1 MIIFQYKEEPTGK
14 RGKTVRRPVADTFL
28 KGKSGEWIELH
39 PYIDSG
45 ADVTL
50 IPLSLGKLLGFT
62 LRGKEIEEIGGIR
75 GSVPVIHLQNKMRI
89 GDVEL
94 SVHLALALIEEV
106 PPLLG
111 RADVFDLFEVTFKQ
125 QEGIIVFKK
134 RDRPNPTP
142 RRC

>member
-1 MIIFQYKEEPTGK
+1 MIVFQYKEEPTGK
-14 RGKTVRRPVADTFL
+14 RGKTVRRPVADIFL

-62 LRGKEIEEIGGIR
+62 VGGKKIEEIGGIR
-75 GSVPVIHLQNKMRI
+75 GNVPVMYLRNKMRV

-94 SVHLALALIEEV
+94 SVHLAWALIEEV
-106 PPLLG
+106 PLLLG

-125 QEGIIVFKK
+125 KEGVIVFKK
-134 RDRPNPTP
+134 R
-142 RRC
+142 